1 MRIERIWA
9 MPNKNTFTIPP
20 IKALVLEEQ
29 YKTKGIWID
38 PFANTSKFA
47 NITNDLD
54 PDMPTDYHMEALD
67 FLRMFDT
74 ESVDGVLYDPP
85 FSPRQVSE
93 CYKRLGKTVSWLHT
107 SAKYWSEQKDEIS
120 RILRPNGVVITCG
133 WNSDGIGISRG
144 FEMERV
150 LLVPHG
156 GSKNDTIVTVERKK
170 VARNSLI

>member
-29 YKTKGIWID
+29 YKTKGLWID

-156 GSKNDTIVTVERKK
+156 GSRNDTIVTVERKK